1 MSGCSTCDDVDIGVV
16 VLGELDGVTVPL
28 ERFPQLLLH
37 RSRTA
42 ETIQTHHL
50 SIKHT
55 QPLHNVTT
63 TLLICVS
70 VWLKPLHCWR
80 CKILHATP
88 YYPLL
93 HEHFLFAAGMESS
106 GVLTCLDWEQ
116 LTPGVSVCVK
126 NNWTTLPV
134 THTHSFRMS
143 SAVGG
148 VKIRG
153 SQWDY

>member
-1 MSGCSTCDDVDIGVV
+1 MLGSRTCDDVDVWVV

-42 ETIQTHHL
+42 QTVQTHHL

-55 QPLHNVTT
+55 QPLHNVTA
-63 TLLICVS
+63 TLLICAS
-70 VWLKPLHCWR
+70 LWLKPLH

-116 LTPGVSVCVK
+116 LTPGVNKCSVCAPK
-126 NNWTTLPV
+126 TAFL
-134 THTHSFRMS
+134 
-143 SAVGG
+143 
-148 VKIRG
+148 
-153 SQWDY
+153 